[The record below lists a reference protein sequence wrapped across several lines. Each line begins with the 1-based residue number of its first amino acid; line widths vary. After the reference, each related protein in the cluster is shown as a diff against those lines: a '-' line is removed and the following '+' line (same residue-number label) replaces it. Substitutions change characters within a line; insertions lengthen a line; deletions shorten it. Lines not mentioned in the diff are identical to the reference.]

1 MHGGVYL
8 LHGET
13 FGGRR
18 NERSTVR
25 TLEQQIRS
33 ADFAISRKGYNA
45 SSVDEALEAF
55 ADDVAVLLA
64 KLRKESIRV
73 SALERSLTFAQNGRS
88 SAQPDLAALIVEA
101 SEMKAKLLDEAR
113 AQAEEIVES
122 ATKLAS
128 ESAHER
134 EMEVGPVASLGRE
147 RQIELA
153 LEEASAIES
162 AARDLADQIRRQA
175 ESHADRVLE
184 SARTAANRFEAI
196 DTGTGVD
203 GVELAQHYG

>member
-1 MHGGVYL
+1 MHREVHFS
-8 LHGET
+8 HGET
-13 FGGRR
+13 LGGRR

-45 SSVDEALEAF
+45 SSVDQALEAF
-55 ADDVAVLLA
+55 ADDVAILLA
-64 KLRKESIRV
+64 ELRRESIRV

-101 SEMKAKLLDEAR
+101 SDMKAKLLDEAR
-113 AQAEEIVES
+113 SQAEEIVES
-122 ATKLAS
+122 ATKRAS
-128 ESAHER
+128 ESEHER
-134 EMEVGPVASLGRE
+134 DLKVGSLASLGRE

-162 AARDLADQIRRQA
+162 AARDLAEQIRSEA
-175 ESHADRVLE
+175 ESDADRVLE
-184 SARTAANRFEAI
+184 SARTAASRLEPI

-203 GVELAQHYG
+203 GIELAQHYG

>member
-1 MHGGVYL
+1 
-8 LHGET
+8 
-13 FGGRR
+13 
-18 NERSTVR
+18 VR

-45 SSVDEALEAF
+45 TRVDEALEAF
-55 ADDVAVLLA
+55 ADEVAVLLA
-64 KLRKESIRV
+64 ELRKESIRV

-101 SEMKAKLLDEAR
+101 SDMKAKLLDEAR
-113 AQAEEIVES
+113 TQAEEIVES
-122 ATKLAS
+122 AARLAS
-128 ESAHER
+128 EPASEGDR
-134 EMEVGPVASLGRE
+134 GIGPVASLARE

-162 AARDLADQIRRQA
+162 AARDLADQIRSEA
-175 ESHADRVLE
+175 ESDADRVLE
-184 SARTAANRFEAI
+184 SARTAASRLEPI

-203 GVELAQHYG
+203 GIELAQHYG